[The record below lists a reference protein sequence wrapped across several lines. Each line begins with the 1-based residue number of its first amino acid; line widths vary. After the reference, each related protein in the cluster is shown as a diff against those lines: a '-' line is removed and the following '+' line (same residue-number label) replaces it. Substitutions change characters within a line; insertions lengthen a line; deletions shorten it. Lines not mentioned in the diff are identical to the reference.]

1 MIGDL
6 KITAHNNSDVETV
19 KREIFKCFQQIGD
32 NHEGT
37 ILTNH
42 RHLEAI
48 NLCLKD
54 LEKVNVGIKNNSSG
68 EFLAMDIRQS
78 LHHLGTITGEI
89 SNEELLGNIFANF
102 CIGK

>member
-1 MIGDL
+1 MGDL
-6 KITAHNNSDVETV
+6 KITAHNSSDIDIV
-19 KREIFKCFQQIGD
+19 KREIFNCFQQIGD
-32 NHEGT
+32 KHEGT

-42 RHLEAI
+42 RHLEAL
-48 NLCLKD
+48 NLCLND
-54 LEKVNVGIKNNSSG
+54 LQNVNKGIKNNSSG

>member
-1 MIGDL
+1 
-6 KITAHNNSDVETV
+6 
-19 KREIFKCFQQIGD
+19 QQIGD
-32 NHEGT
+32 NHEGA

-68 EFLAMDIRQS
+68 EFLAMDIRQA
-78 LHHLGTITGEI
+78 LHHLGTITGEV
-89 SNEELLGNIFANF
+89 SNEELLGNIFSNF